1 MPGAAFL
8 RGLYELAVN
17 GGVSFSLYGKNVFQ
31 VPRLEKIVINSG
43 VGVVSDKNRIKEVA
57 EDVGRISGQQPVIVK
72 ARMSISNFKLREDMP
87 IGVKVTLRGTRMW
100 DFLLRLLAVAL
111 PNIRDFRGVPHRL
124 DGRGNYTLGVTD
136 HTIFPEIKM
145 EGVKNTTGMDISF
158 VTSAN
163 NDDEGKELLSLLGM
177 PFRS

>member
-1 MPGAAFL
+1 
-8 RGLYELAVN
+8 
-17 GGVSFSLYGKNVFQ
+17 
-31 VPRLEKIVINSG
+31 
-43 VGVVSDKNRIKEVA
+43 
-57 EDVGRISGQQPVIVK
+57 
-72 ARMSISNFKLREDMP
+72 MP

-111 PNIRDFRGVPHRL
+111 PNIRDFRGVPRRL

-177 PFRS
+177 PFRN